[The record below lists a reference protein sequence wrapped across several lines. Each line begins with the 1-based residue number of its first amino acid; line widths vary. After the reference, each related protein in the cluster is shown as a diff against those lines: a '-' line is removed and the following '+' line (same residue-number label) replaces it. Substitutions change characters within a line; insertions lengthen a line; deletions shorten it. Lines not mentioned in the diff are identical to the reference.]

1 MPETTFTSGFHQL
14 IVSWL
19 VGQTVE
25 DVERELVVR
34 TLAHHRG
41 NRTRAA
47 RDLKISIRT
56 LRNKIKSTNPR
67 ELPCRRPVTTHSLA
81 AAAGVDRRGFGCSYR
96 RASTT

>member
-56 LRNKIKSTNPR
+56 LRNKIKEYESSGVVVPAPGDHPHPR
-67 ELPCRRPVTTHSLA
+67 
-81 AAAGVDRRGFGCSYR
+81 CSR
-96 RASTT
+96 WR

>member
-1 MPETTFTSGFHQL
+1 MPGTTFTSGFDQL

-19 VGQTVE
+19 VGHTVE

-56 LRNKIKSTNPR
+56 LRNKIKEYESSGVAVPPPGDHPQPR
-67 ELPCRRPVTTHSLA
+67 
-81 AAAGVDRRGFGCSYR
+81 CSR
-96 RASTT
+96 WR